1 VSAVELMPRDETELA
16 ACITQARSDR
26 TPLAVTGGGTKAGLG
41 RPSQAARSLGTS
53 GLTGITLY
61 EPSEMVIGAR
71 AGTPLA
77 AVEAELATRGQA
89 LTFEPIDYR
98 ALLGTAGAPTVGGVA
113 AGNLSGPRRIQAG
126 ACRDSMIGVRFVNG
140 RGETV
145 KSGGRVMK
153 NVTGLDL
160 VKLMA
165 GSWGTLAVLTE
176 VIFKVLPAPERAAT
190 LVLHGLEDARAIAA
204 LAAGLGSPFEVTG
217 AAHLPSSV
225 ERVPKTL
232 LRLEGFDAS
241 VRYRCG
247 ELRRLL
253 APFGAADLID
263 GAAAAALWRSVRDA
277 TFLAEPREAS
287 VWRVSVAPSRAPAV
301 VAGLPPG
308 LVRSCFY
315 DWGGGLVWLAV
326 PSAGDAGAASIRGAL
341 AGTGGHAMLVRA
353 PAEVRAVVPV
363 FEPLAPALAAVSAS
377 IKASFDPDH
386 ILNPGRMVAGA

>member
-1 VSAVELMPRDETELA
+1 MTGADLMPRDEAELA
-16 ACITQARSDR
+16 ACIAQARADR

-41 RPSQAARSLGTS
+41 RPSQAARTLCTAA
-53 GLTGITLY
+53 LTGVTLY

-77 AVEAELATRGQA
+77 EVEAVLATGGQA

-98 ALLGTAGAPTVGGVA
+98 TLLGTAGAPTVGGVA

-165 GSWGTLAVLTE
+165 GSWGTLGVMSE
-176 VIFKVLPAPERAAT
+176 VIFKVLPAAERAAT
-190 LVLHGLEDARAIAA
+190 LVLHGLDDARAIAA
-204 LAAGLGSPFEVTG
+204 LAAGLGSPFEITG
-217 AAHLPSSV
+217 AAHLPSSI

-247 ELRRLL
+247 ELRRVL
-253 APFGAADLID
+253 APYGAADMID
-263 GAAAAALWRSVRDA
+263 GDAAGVLWRSVRDA
-277 TFLAEPREAS
+277 AFLAEPREAS
-287 VWRVSVAPSRAPAV
+287 VWRVSVAPSRAAAAV
-301 VAGLPPG
+301 ARLPQG
-308 LVRSCFY
+308 LVRSHFY
-315 DWGGGLVWLAV
+315 DWAGGLVWLAV
-326 PSAGDAGAASIRGAL
+326 PSAGDAGAAAIRAAL
-341 AGTGGHAMLVRA
+341 SGTGGHATLVRA
-353 PAEVRAVVPV
+353 PAEIRAAVAV

-377 IKASFDPDH
+377 VKASFDPDH